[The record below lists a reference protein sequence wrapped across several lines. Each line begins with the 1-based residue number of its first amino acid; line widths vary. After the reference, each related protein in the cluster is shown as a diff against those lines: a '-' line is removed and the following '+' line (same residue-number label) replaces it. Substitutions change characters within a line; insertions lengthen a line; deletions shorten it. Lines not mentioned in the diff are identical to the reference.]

1 MPLSVDQFKE
11 ALIASELFE
20 TEQIETFWKSL
31 PVDRQPQD
39 AEAFAKLLVDNDH
52 LTAFQAAE
60 VLTHGRTPMILGD
73 YVLLDRIGAG
83 GMGQVFKAK
92 HQHMDRLVAIKLI
105 SEAMTK
111 DASAVQRF
119 QRELKAA
126 AKLVHPNIVQAYDAS
141 VQRGVWYLVMEY
153 VEGRDLA
160 EMLATDGPFTAERAV
175 DLVRQAARGLAF
187 AHSKGIV
194 HRDIKPANLLLD
206 KNGTLKI
213 MDMGL
218 ARIEDNPAVDGLTQ
232 TGQVMGTVDY
242 MAPEQAIDTRS
253 ADARADIYSLGC
265 TLFRLLTDQ
274 NMYDGATL
282 VQKLMA
288 HQNSPIPAL
297 QQWRPDVSAALA
309 TVFERMVAKRP
320 QDRLQTMEDVEDA
333 LSGLIE
339 QGSGSSQPGVIQV
352 SSQPT
357 PVDVFGPTVRVQ
369 TPPAPVPTRVPFWKR
384 PVLIV
389 TAACLLLLLVAAIT
403 TKTDQPGPTGQL
415 QGDGGS
421 TPATPRNNNLPVPGG
436 FVLQVP
442 KGEKIIPPA
451 TLVLD
456 TSQPFTFE
464 CFVTLEDDVDEGLA
478 TIISNVGRAQLEIL
492 AQDRLSFTLHHAE
505 GRITSAV
512 SEDPLKE
519 KKRIHLAAVRLPDKI
534 ILFVNGK
541 AIAHRDDSDTSIS
554 AAPNNWNLG
563 GGTLDPFE
571 GVLSEVRISQT
582 ARYQGDF
589 TPPLRHETDA
599 QTLALYHC
607 DEGEPKTVPDSSGHR
622 RDAKLKGA
630 KWVPVGSLTP

>member
-11 ALIASELFE
+11 ALIASRLFE
-20 TEQIETFWKSL
+20 TEQIETFWRSL
-31 PVDRQPQD
+31 PVDRQPHD

-52 LTAFQAAE
+52 LTAFQASE
-60 VLTHGRTPMILGD
+60 LLSNGRTPLVLGD

-111 DASAVQRF
+111 DANAVQRF

-160 EMLATDGPFTAERAV
+160 EMLATDGPFDSERAV
-175 DLVRQAARGLAF
+175 DLVRQASRGLAF

-206 KNGTLKI
+206 QTGTLKI

-265 TLFRLLTDQ
+265 TLYRLLTDQ

-288 HQNSPIPAL
+288 HQNSPTPAL
-297 QQWRPDVSAALA
+297 QQLRPDVSTPLAA
-309 TVFERMVAKRP
+309 VFEKMVAKRP
-320 QDRLQTMEDVEDA
+320 QDRLQTMEEVEDA
-333 LSGLIE
+333 LSGLIG
-339 QGSGSSQPGVIQV
+339 QRSAALQPGVIQV
-352 SSQPT
+352 RSEPT
-357 PVDVFGPTVRVQ
+357 PVDVFAPTVRLQ
-369 TPPAPVPTRVPFWKR
+369 SPPAPVTTSVPLWKR

-389 TAACLLLLLVAAIT
+389 VAACLLLLLAAAIT
-403 TKTDQPGPTGQL
+403 TQNDQLSPTGQL
-415 QGDGGS
+415 EESGKS
-421 TPATPRNNNLPVPGG
+421 TQATTRSNDLAVPNR
-436 FVLQVP
+436 FVLQLA
-442 KGEKIIPPA
+442 KWDRIIPPPA
-451 TLVLD
+451 LELD
-456 TSQPFTFE
+456 TSQPFTLE
-464 CFVTLEDDVDEGLA
+464 CFVTLEDDVDEGMA

-492 AQDRLSFTLHHAE
+492 AQDRLSFTLYHAD
-505 GRITSAV
+505 GTKTSAV
-512 SEDPLKE
+512 SEESLKE
-519 KKRIHLAAVRLPDKI
+519 KKRIHLAAVRMPDKI
-534 ILFVNGK
+534 ILFVDGK
-541 AIAHRDDSDTSIS
+541 AIVQREDSDTSIS
-554 AAPNNWNLG
+554 AGPNTWNLG
-563 GGTLDPFE
+563 GGDLDPFE

-582 ARYQGDF
+582 ARYQSDF
-589 TPPLRHETDA
+589 TPPLRIETDV
-599 QTLALYHC
+599 QTLALYQC
-607 DEGEPKTVPDSSGHR
+607 NEGQGKTVPDSSGHGHH
-622 RDAKLKGA
+622 AKLKGG
-630 KWVPVGSLTP
+630 KWVPVGSSSP

>member
-1 MPLSVDQFKE
+1 MPISVDQFKE
-11 ALIASELFE
+11 ALIASGLFE
-20 TEQIETFWKSL
+20 TDQIETFWRSL

-60 VLTHGRTPMILGD
+60 VLTHSRTPMILGD

-92 HQHMDRLVAIKLI
+92 HQYMDRLVAIKLI

-206 KNGTLKI
+206 QSGTLKI

-309 TVFERMVAKRP
+309 TVFEKMVAKRP

-384 PVLIV
+384 PVLIGI
-389 TAACLLLLLVAAIT
+389 AACLLLLLVAAIT
-403 TKTDQPGPTGQL
+403 TKNDQPGP
-415 QGDGGS
+415 
-421 TPATPRNNNLPVPGG
+421 
-436 FVLQVP
+436 FVLQLA
-442 KGEKIIPPA
+442 KWDRIIPPQA
-451 TLVLD
+451 LELD
-456 TSQPFTFE
+456 TSQPFTLE
-464 CFVTLEDDVDEGLA
+464 CFVTLEDDVDEGMA
-478 TIISNVGRAQLEIL
+478 TIISNIGRAQLEIL
-492 AQDRLSFTLHHAE
+492 AQDRLSFTLHHAN
-505 GRITSAV
+505 GFITSVV
-512 SEDPLKE
+512 SEDPLTE

-534 ILFVNGK
+534 ILFVDGK
-541 AIAHRDDSDTSIS
+541 AVVQRDDSDTSIS
-554 AAPNNWNLG
+554 AGPNTWNLG
-563 GGTLDPFE
+563 GGDLDPFE
-571 GVLSEVRISQT
+571 GVLAEVRISQT

-589 TPPLRHETDA
+589 KPPLRHETDE

-607 DEGEPKTVPDSSGHR
+607 DDGQGKIITDSSGHGHH
-622 RDAKLKGA
+622 AKLKGG

>member
-11 ALIASELFE
+11 ALVTSGLFE
-20 TEQIETFWKSL
+20 TEQVETFWRSL
-31 PVDRQPQD
+31 PVDRQPQT
-39 AEAFAKLLVDNDH
+39 AEAFAKLLVDNQH
-52 LTAFQAAE
+52 LTSFQASE
-60 VLTHGRTPMILGD
+60 LLSNGRTPLVLGD

-83 GMGQVFKAK
+83 GMGRVFKAK
-92 HQHMDRLVAIKLI
+92 HKHMDRLVAIKLI

-160 EMLATDGPFTAERAV
+160 EMLATDGPFEAERAV
-175 DLVRQAARGLAF
+175 DLVRQASRGLAF

-206 KNGTLKI
+206 QSGTLKI

-265 TLFRLLTDQ
+265 TLYRLLTDQ

-288 HQNSPIPAL
+288 HQNSPTPAL
-297 QQWRPDVSAALA
+297 QQLCPDVPTPLAA
-309 TVFERMVAKRP
+309 VFEKMVAKRP
-320 QDRLQTMEDVEDA
+320 QDRLQTMEEVEDA
-333 LSGLIE
+333 LSGLIR
-339 QGSGSSQPGVIQV
+339 QGSGAMQSGVIQV
-352 SSQPT
+352 EAETT
-357 PVDVFGPTVRVQ
+357 PVDVFAPTVRLQ
-369 TPPAPVPTRVPFWKR
+369 TPPAPVATSVPVWKR
-384 PVLIV
+384 PALIV
-389 TAACLLLLLVAAIT
+389 AAACLLLLLAVAI
-403 TKTDQPGPTGQL
+403 
-415 QGDGGS
+415 
-421 TPATPRNNNLPVPGG
+421 ATRNDPPVPDR
-436 FVLQVP
+436 FVLQLA
-442 KGEKIIPPA
+442 KWDRIIPPP
-451 TLVLD
+451 TLELD
-456 TSQPFTFE
+456 TSQPFTLE

-478 TIISNVGRAQLEIL
+478 TIVSNIGRAQLEIL

-505 GRITSAV
+505 GFITSVV
-512 SEDPLKE
+512 SEEPIKE
-519 KKRIHLAAVRLPDKI
+519 RKRIHLAAVRLPDKI
-534 ILFVNGK
+534 ILFVDGK
-541 AIAHRDDSDTSIS
+541 AVVQRDDSDTSIS
-554 AAPNNWNLG
+554 ARANTWNLG
-563 GGTLDPFE
+563 GGDLDPFE
-571 GVLSEVRISQT
+571 GILAEVRISQT

-589 TPPLRHETDA
+589 TPPLRCETDE

-607 DEGEPKTVPDSSGHR
+607 DDGHGKIISDSSGHGHH
-622 RDAKLKGA
+622 AKLKGG
-630 KWVPVGSLTP
+630 KWVPVAASSP

>member
-11 ALIASELFE
+11 ALIASGLFE
-20 TEQIETFWKSL
+20 TDHVEAFWRSL
-31 PVDRQPQD
+31 PVGRQPHD
-39 AEAFAKLLVDNDH
+39 AEAFAKLLVDNEH

-60 VLTHGRTPMILGD
+60 LLSNGRTPLVLGD

-92 HQHMDRLVAIKLI
+92 HKHMDRLVAIKLI

-160 EMLATDGPFTAERAV
+160 EMLATDGPFDSERAV
-175 DLVRQAARGLAF
+175 DLVRQASRGLAF
-187 AHSKGIV
+187 AHHKGIV

-206 KNGTLKI
+206 RTGTLKI

-218 ARIEDNPAVDGLTQ
+218 ARIEDNPTIEGLTQ

-288 HQNSPIPAL
+288 HQNSPTPSL
-297 QQWRPDVSAALA
+297 QQLRPDVSTPLAA
-309 TVFERMVAKRP
+309 VFEKMVAKRP
-320 QDRLQTMEDVEDA
+320 QDRLQTMEDVEEA

-339 QGSGSSQPGVIQV
+339 QGSGSSQPVIPV
-352 SSQPT
+352 RSEPT
-357 PVDVFGPTVRVQ
+357 PVDVFAPTVRLQ
-369 TPPAPVPTRVPFWKR
+369 TQPVPVTISLPLWKR
-384 PVLIV
+384 PVLIFV
-389 TAACLLLLLVAAIT
+389 ATCLLLLLVAAIT
-403 TKTDQPGPTGQL
+403 TKNGQ
-415 QGDGGS
+415 
-421 TPATPRNNNLPVPGG
+421 
-436 FVLQVP
+436 FVLHLA
-442 KGEKIIPPA
+442 KWDRIIPPP
-451 TLVLD
+451 TLELD
-456 TSQPFTFE
+456 TSQPFTLE
-464 CFVTLEDDVDEGLA
+464 CFVTLEDDVDEGMA

-505 GRITSAV
+505 GSITRVV
-512 SEDPLKE
+512 SDDPLKE
-519 KKRIHLAAVRLPDKI
+519 KKRIHLAAVRMPDKI

-541 AIAHRDDSDTSIS
+541 AIAQREDSDTLVN
-554 AAPNNWNLG
+554 AVPNIWNLG
-563 GGTLDPFE
+563 GGDLDPFE
-571 GVLSEVRISQT
+571 GVLSGVRISQT
-582 ARYQGDF
+582 ARYQSNF
-589 TPPLRHETDA
+589 TPPLRIETDE
-599 QTLALYHC
+599 QTLALYQC
-607 DEGEPKTVPDSSGHR
+607 NEGQGKTVPDSSGHGHH
-622 RDAKLKGA
+622 AKLKGG
-630 KWVPVGSLTP
+630 KWVPVGSQSP